1 MEGFSLFIANYRIV
15 FVMMALTVLLHAI
28 PDDYMTN
35 KIQKMNS
42 YGLAAMLTGF
52 FILLLVLYSY
62 FKSSEPVMPIYLQF

>member
-15 FVMMALTVLLHAI
+15 FVMMALAVLLHAI
-28 PDDYMTN
+28 PDDYMTI
-35 KIQKMNS
+35 KIQKMNT
-42 YGLAAMLTGF
+42 YGLAATLTGF